1 MKKLKAFYR
10 AWNQEQN
17 KRNKIKDRE
26 IKVNGL
32 MKILFSTE
40 DANET
45 VLILEAFKKKA
56 ESKLA
61 EIAIDSEIVK
71 ENINEYFKNK

>member
-10 AWNQEQN
+10 AWNQDQI
-17 KRNKIKDRE
+17 KRNKVKERE
-26 IKVNGL
+26 IKVAGM

-40 DANET
+40 DTNET